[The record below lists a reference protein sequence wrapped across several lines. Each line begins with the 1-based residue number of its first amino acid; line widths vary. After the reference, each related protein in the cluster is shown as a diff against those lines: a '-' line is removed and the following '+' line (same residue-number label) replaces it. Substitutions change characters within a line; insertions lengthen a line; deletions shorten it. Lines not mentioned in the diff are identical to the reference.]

1 MGGVSQEFMQS
12 DDIPG
17 DLNTYTGE
25 RGKEVQADAVGDI
38 LYRDVTLGEAHPYSY
53 NSEGFKDFIGIHINW
68 NELQISYTKKV
79 YNNNARKVGHK

>member
-17 DLNTYTGE
+17 DLNTHTGE

-53 NSEGFKDFIGIHINW
+53 NSEGFKDFIGIHIN
-68 NELQISYTKKV
+68 
-79 YNNNARKVGHK
+79 

>member
-1 MGGVSQEFMQS
+1 MQS

-38 LYRDVTLGEAHPYSY
+38 LYRDVTLGEAHPHSY
-53 NSEGFKDFIGIHINW
+53 NSEGFKDFIRIHIN
-68 NELQISYTKKV
+68 
-79 YNNNARKVGHK
+79 